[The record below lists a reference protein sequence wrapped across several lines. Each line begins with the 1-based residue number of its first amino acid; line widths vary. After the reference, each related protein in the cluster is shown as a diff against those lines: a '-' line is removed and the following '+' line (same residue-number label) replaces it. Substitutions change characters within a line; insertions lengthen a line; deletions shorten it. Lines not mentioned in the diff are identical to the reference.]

1 MTPELYDEKPKG
13 HVSVL
18 PKREEYQQQL
28 TARHRVG
35 SIAANFFF
43 AANAFALLVLL
54 LLALNILNSAV
65 GLVVMTYAVDP
76 ETLSEEPFAELTE
89 PQLVDILATKVPNR
103 LRVVLRDTLSQVE
116 NRVFTTT
123 PLREVLRGRSF
134 DPELGDLTVNDL
146 TPAQI
151 AQILSDNLTQP
162 ELVQVIERQIV
173 QPNVSRS
180 WQLFDSLFNRQQIEQ
195 EAAARF
201 PNGDLVWRSWASWE
215 FVTSSVSSNATNAG
229 LRTALLGT
237 FWVLLVTVIT
247 ALPIGVGAAIY
258 LEEYAT
264 NTWLNRAIQTNIR
277 NLAGVPSIIYGMLGL
292 AIFVRALEEITSG
305 RFVGVTDANGRTV
318 LSAGLTL
325 ALVILPVIIVNA
337 QEALKAVPSSLR
349 EASYG
354 MGATKWQTVSR
365 VVMPNAISGIMT
377 GLILAMSRAIG
388 ETAPLI
394 VVGAS
399 TFIGVDPNGIFSKFT
414 VVPIQI
420 YQWTVRPELE
430 FKNAAAGAIV
440 VLLITLL
447 LMNSIAIYIRQRS
460 SIRL

>member
-1 MTPELYDEKPKG
+1 MMPEISDEKPKG
-13 HVSVL
+13 YTPLL

-28 TARHRVG
+28 AARHRVG
-35 SIAANFFF
+35 KIAANFFF
-43 AANAFALLVLL
+43 GANSFALLVLFL
-54 LLALNILNSAV
+54 LGLNILNSAV
-65 GLVVMTYAVDP
+65 GLVVYTYAVDP
-76 ETLSEEPFAELTE
+76 ETLSDEPFAELTE
-89 PQLVDILATKVPNR
+89 AQLVDILVQKVPNR

-123 PLREVLRGRSF
+123 PLREVLRGRIF
-134 DPELGDLTVNDL
+134 DPELADLTVNDL
-146 TPAQI
+146 TPEQI
-151 AQILSDNLTQP
+151 AKILSDNLSQS
-162 ELVQVIERQIV
+162 ELAFVIERQIV

-180 WQLFDSLFNRQQIEQ
+180 WQLFDSLLNREQIER
-195 EAAARF
+195 EAAERF
-201 PNGDLVWRSWASWE
+201 PNGDLLWRSWISWE
-215 FVTSSVSSNATNAG
+215 FVTSSVSSNPTFAG

-264 NTWLNRAIQTNIR
+264 DTWINRAIQTNIR

-292 AIFVRALEEITSG
+292 AVFVRVLEEFTSG
-305 RFVGVTDANGRTV
+305 RFIGITDSNGRTV

-365 VVMPNAISGIMT
+365 VVMPNAIGGIMT
-377 GLILAMSRAIG
+377 GLILSMSRAIG

-399 TFIGVDPNGIFSKFT
+399 TFIGIDPNGIFSKFT

-420 YQWTVRPELE
+420 YQWTSRPELE
-430 FKNAAAGAIV
+430 FKNAAAGAIL
-440 VLLITLL
+440 VLLIVLL
-447 LMNSIAIYIRQRS
+447 AMNSIAIYIRQRS

>member
-1 MTPELYDEKPKG
+1 MTPELHDEKPKG
-13 HVSVL
+13 YAQLL
-18 PKREEYQQQL
+18 PKREEYQRQL
-28 TARHRVG
+28 VGRHRVG
-35 SIAANFFF
+35 QIAANFFF
-43 AANAFALLVLL
+43 GANTFALIVLL

-76 ETLSEEPFAELTE
+76 ETLSEEPFDTLTE
-89 PQLVDILATKVPNR
+89 PQLVDILVTKVPNR

-116 NRVFTTT
+116 NRIFTTT
-123 PLREVLRGRSF
+123 PLREVLRGRAF
-134 DPELGDLTVNDL
+134 DPELADLTVNDL

-162 ELVQVIERQIV
+162 ELAQVIERQIV

-195 EAAARF
+195 DAAARF
-201 PNGDLVWRSWASWE
+201 PNGDVVWRSWVSWE

-264 NTWLNRAIQTNIR
+264 DSWINRAIQTNIR

-292 AIFVRALEEITSG
+292 AIFVRALEEFTSG
-305 RFVGVTDANGRTV
+305 RFIGITDSNGRTV

-365 VVMPNAISGIMT
+365 VVMPNAIGGIMT
-377 GLILAMSRAIG
+377 GLILSVSRAIG

-447 LMNSIAIYIRQRS
+447 LMNSLAIYIRQRS

>member
-1 MTPELYDEKPKG
+1 MTMEDKRK
-13 HVSVL
+13 VSGPAL
-18 PKREEYQQQL
+18 PKREEYQEQL
-28 TARHRVG
+28 SRRHRTG
-35 SIAANFFF
+35 NIAANFFF
-43 AANAFALLVLL
+43 GANTFALVVLV
-54 LLALNILNSAV
+54 LLALNVINSAF
-65 GLVVMTYAVDP
+65 GLVVYTYAVQP
-76 ETLSEEPFAELTE
+76 ETLSDQPLYELTE
-89 PQLVDILATKVPNR
+89 PELVDLLVRKVPNR

-116 NRVFTTT
+116 NRVYTTS
-123 PLREVLRGRSF
+123 PLREVLRGRTF
-134 DPELGDLTVNDL
+134 DSELADLTVNDL
-146 TPAQI
+146 TPEQI
-151 AQILSDNLTQP
+151 ALILSDNLSQT
-162 ELVQVIERQIV
+162 ELAAVIERQII
-173 QPNVSRS
+173 QPNVTRS
-180 WQLFDSLFNRQQIEQ
+180 WQLFDSLFNMEAIRE
-195 EAAARF
+195 EAATRF
-201 PNGDLVWRSWASWE
+201 PDGDLMWRSWISWD
-215 FVTSSVSSNATNAG
+215 FVTSSVSSNPTYAG

-258 LEEYAT
+258 LEEYADDSPI
-264 NTWLNRAIQTNIR
+264 NRAIQTNIR

-292 AIFVRALEEITSG
+292 AVFVRVFEEFTSG
-305 RFVGVTDANGRTV
+305 RFIGITDSNGRTV

-365 VVMPNAISGIMT
+365 VVMPNAIGGIMT

-399 TFIGVDPNGIFSKFT
+399 TFIGIDPNGIFSKFT

-420 YQWTVRPELE
+420 YQWTARPELE
-430 FKNAAAGAIV
+430 FKNAAAGAIL

-460 SIRL
+460 SKRL